1 MTASTRSSSI
11 VKSEATDNIKQQQH
25 KIKQQKIRR
34 RLFAVVYEIQ
44 KSTENAS
51 WERDNAPTATTRSF
65 STITSSTSEKAKEK
79 VAEENREV
87 KKEKNAAT
95 GTPPLA

>member
-1 MTASTRSSSI
+1 MA
-11 VKSEATDNIKQQQH
+11 EAEAEAEEAELRKEVAKEINQR
-25 KIKQQKIRR
+25 KIRR